1 MEKTEEKQKYMMVG
15 IAVLIGLIIVSL
27 CSNSRTYQED
37 GVWEIDDEVEQFFQ
51 DERKG
56 IEANIREIEKE
67 MLNLQKQMDNEKYR
81 LLNLTNDFVKE
92 HRPEKEQNNPF
103 KQQQQS
109 SFYKSLSIVN
119 GMMKGTISSTDT
131 DLLKSYKKKLKKYA
145 TIAEEG
151 ENSFSFLCE
160 DQDDF
165 EDIIS
170 FLNR

>member
-145 TIAEEG
+145 TIAEEW

-170 FLNR
+170 ILNR

>member
-145 TIAEEG
+145 TIAEE
-151 ENSFSFLCE
+151 
-160 DQDDF
+160 
-165 EDIIS
+165 
-170 FLNR
+170 